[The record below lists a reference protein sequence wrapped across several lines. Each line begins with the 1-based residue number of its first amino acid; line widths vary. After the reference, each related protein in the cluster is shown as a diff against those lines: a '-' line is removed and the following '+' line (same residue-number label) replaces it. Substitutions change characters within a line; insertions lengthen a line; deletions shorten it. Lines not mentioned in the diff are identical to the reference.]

1 MRDVVLGVLGTALT
15 GILGYLGVHFSKIL
29 DKYFNTSEKR
39 EVVKTAVR
47 FVEQVYSAY
56 DGAYKKEKAIEY
68 VQQTLAERGI
78 TITDLEL
85 NGLLEAAVKEFNDAG
100 WKSKLE
106 EIDNAESEGYNNQDE

>member
-1 MRDVVLGVLGTALT
+1 MRDVILGVLETSLIAV
-15 GILGYLGVHFSKIL
+15 LGYLGVHFSKIL

-47 FVEQVYSAY
+47 FVEQVYAAY
-56 DGAYKKEKAIEY
+56 DGAYKKQKAIEY
-68 VQQTLAERGI
+68 VQQTLGERGI

-100 WKSKLE
+100 WKAKLDK
-106 EIDNAESEGYNNQDE
+106 IDNPENEGYNNEDE